1 MRPAW
6 AQRVSRVRRQKVRG
20 SQGVGFFGLDVSGD
34 FARIGKPPNCPG
46 IALRLQGACY
56 ATACRALIVDG
67 PTLRKMKLLAMHRR
81 IPQIVMHTRDDC
93 HTVVV

>member
-1 MRPAW
+1 M
-6 AQRVSRVRRQKVRG
+6 
-20 SQGVGFFGLDVSGD
+20 GFFGLDVSGD

-46 IALRLQGACY
+46 IALRLQGLVMQQLA
-56 ATACRALIVDG
+56 ALLLLDG
-67 PTLRKMKLLAMHRR
+67 PTPRKMKLPATHRR